1 MFCISFIWEWSSQA
15 LQESFYFKLWNY
27 SLFQALVILYF
38 KLCNDSFS
46 ISSSVVTLYNKSLS
60 TILCIWWKTNSFW
73 DSALDTENIKQQS
86 ITEFLFVNGVNKMV
100 FIILR
105 TQYYTIFL
113 FTGCLKREHEV
124 PDPDTMFS
132 VSSAESQNEL
142 VFHQMQRIVDNDL
155 L

>member
-1 MFCISFIWEWSSQA
+1 
-15 LQESFYFKLWNY
+15 
-27 SLFQALVILYF
+27 
-38 KLCNDSFS
+38 
-46 ISSSVVTLYNKSLS
+46 
-60 TILCIWWKTNSFW
+60 
-73 DSALDTENIKQQS
+73 
-86 ITEFLFVNGVNKMV
+86 MV

-113 FTGCLKREHEV
+113 FTGFLKREHEV

-155 L
+155 LQSVTTELEIENESLQSLKQRITRAWNRE

>member
-1 MFCISFIWEWSSQA
+1 
-15 LQESFYFKLWNY
+15 
-27 SLFQALVILYF
+27 
-38 KLCNDSFS
+38 
-46 ISSSVVTLYNKSLS
+46 
-60 TILCIWWKTNSFW
+60 
-73 DSALDTENIKQQS
+73 
-86 ITEFLFVNGVNKMV
+86 MV

-124 PDPDTMFS
+124 PDTMFS

-155 L
+155 LQSVTTELEIENESLQSLKQRITRAWNRE